1 MEGDKGT
8 SHAFSGQETKCRGSR
23 ADVCCLRNSKKK
35 KKRKERKK
43 KKERRG
49 ERRGKDEGKEVI
61 GVQSCTDSQ
70 VTVKDFT
77 LSKKGSY

>member
-35 KKRKERKK
+35 KEKKEKRKRREGE
-43 KKERRG
+43 KEEEKMKAKR
-49 ERRGKDEGKEVI
+49 
-61 GVQSCTDSQ
+61 
-70 VTVKDFT
+70 
-77 LSKKGSY
+77 